1 MNKKYTLQRQGT
13 ILLILLILSLA
24 LTACGFKLRGQ
35 SVALP
40 FKSLYVLAP
49 EGPGQILGVK
59 LERAIRATPTTRV
72 VMDAENAEAMIEI
85 ISATTEK
92 GILSLS
98 GGGRVR
104 DFNVVYRVAF
114 RVFNQ
119 EKVEI
124 VPTSEVSLARILPY
138 LDEQILAKNEEETL
152 LIKDMQNDAVQQIL
166 WRLST
171 YKPADEKTTS

>member
-1 MNKKYTLQRQGT
+1 MNKKYTLQRQVT
-13 ILLILLILSLA
+13 ILSLLLLMSLLLA
-24 LTACGFKLRGQ
+24 ACGFKLRGQ
-35 SVALP
+35 TIALP

-49 EGPGQILGVK
+49 DGPGQILGIK
-59 LERAIRATPTTRV
+59 LERAIRASPTTSV
-72 VMDAENAEAMIEI
+72 VMSPENAEAVIEI
-85 ISATTEK
+85 IGAITEK

-114 RVFNQ
+114 RVINQ

-124 VPTSEVSLARILPY
+124 VPTSEVSLARVLPFR
-138 LDEQILAKNEEETL
+138 DEQILAKNEEETL
-152 LIKDMQNDAVQQIL
+152 LIKDMQRDAVQQIL

-171 YKPADEKTTS
+171 YKPDSEKTTS

>member
-1 MNKKYTLQRQGT
+1 MNKKYTLQRQAT
-13 ILLILLILSLA
+13 ILIMLLILPLVLV
-24 LTACGFKLRGQ
+24 ACGFQLRGQ
-35 SVALP
+35 TVALP

-59 LERAIRATPTTRV
+59 LERAIRATSTTKV
-72 VMDAENAEAMIEI
+72 VMNPENAEAMIEI
-85 ISATTEK
+85 ISATSEK
-92 GILSLS
+92 AILSLS

-114 RVFNQ
+114 RVINQ

-124 VPTSEVSLARILPY
+124 VPVSEVSLARILPF
-138 LDEQILAKNEEETL
+138 LDEQILAKNEEENL
-152 LIKDMQNDAVQQIL
+152 LIKDMQKDAVRQIL

-171 YKPADEKTTS
+171 SKPDADKTTS